1 MGSKAK
7 LEGVMELREAI
18 ARIDA
23 ISAGLKAGEVTLNDD
38 KETLVLHPARV
49 VAVELKAGQKK
60 DKEKISLEISW
71 KKVL

>member
-1 MGSKAK
+1 MGTKVK

-23 ISAGLKAGEVTLNDD
+23 MSAGMKTGEVSLGDE
-38 KETLVLHPARV
+38 KETLVLRPARV

-71 KKVL
+71 KKSV